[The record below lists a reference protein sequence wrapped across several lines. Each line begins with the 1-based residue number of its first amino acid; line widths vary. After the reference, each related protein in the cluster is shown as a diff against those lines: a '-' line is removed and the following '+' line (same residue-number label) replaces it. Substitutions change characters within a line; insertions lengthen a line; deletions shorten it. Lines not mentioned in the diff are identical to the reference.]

1 MIQGPCRITYASAA
15 PATIDVPHVLGK
27 LALEVFVE
35 LLVSITAPVVEICFV
50 EAIAKVLAEG
60 LELLEVIKDRCDS
73 RVGFERGL
81 AHVAVLLD
89 VDGEIGAVSF
99 ISDQATI
106 LAILGDLYPYRPAWI
121 SICYLYI

>member
-1 MIQGPCRITYASAA
+1 M
-15 PATIDVPHVLGK
+15 
-27 LALEVFVE
+27 FVE
-35 LLVSITAPVVEICFV
+35 LLVSVGFPVVEICFV
-50 EAIAKVLAEG
+50 EAISKVLAKS
-60 LELLEVIKDRCDS
+60 LELLKVIKDRCDP

-89 VDGEIGAVSF
+89 VDGKVWAVSF